1 EPTSMRE
8 WQGADRDNEDGFGAA
23 HAFHYPSRCVL
34 KGDHSMTWFRTAVLV
49 AFATLLT
56 SVCAWT
62 GDKKENRLSAETK
75 AILEKAEHFE
85 LLSLDPAV
93 EGVKGEEGF
102 HGWKILGKTAV
113 KDAAVRKQI
122 VTALDKGIA
131 ESDGNGAKCFDP
143 RHGIRAQHDGK
154 TVDLVIC
161 FECGWIYV
169 FHGDKE

>member
-1 EPTSMRE
+1 
-8 WQGADRDNEDGFGAA
+8 
-23 HAFHYPSRCVL
+23 
-34 KGDHSMTWFRTAVLV
+34 MTWFRTAVLA

-56 SVCAWT
+56 AVCAWT
-62 GDKKENRLSAETK
+62 ANEKENRLSAEAK
-75 AILEKAEHFE
+75 AVLDKAEQFE

-93 EGVKGEEGF
+93 EGVKGKEGF

-113 KDAAVRKQI
+113 KDATIRKQI

-143 RHGIRAQHDGK
+143 RHGIRAQRDGK

-161 FECGWIYV
+161 FECGWVYV
-169 FHGDKE
+169 FHGDKEERQGVAVTTGKPQAVFDKVLKDADVPLPKPAKK